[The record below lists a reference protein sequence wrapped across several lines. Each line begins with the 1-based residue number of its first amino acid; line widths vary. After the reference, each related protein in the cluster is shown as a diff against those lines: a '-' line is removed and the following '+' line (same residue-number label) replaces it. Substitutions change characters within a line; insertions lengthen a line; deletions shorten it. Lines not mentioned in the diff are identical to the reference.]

1 MRAPDF
7 WQAGQSSVLPALL
20 SPLSALYGA
29 GGRLRRALVTPAH
42 VGVPVVCVG
51 NLVAGGAGKT
61 PTALAVA
68 AHLAAGGRSVH
79 FLIRGYGGRLPGP
92 LRVDP
97 RRHAVADVGD
107 EALLLAAAGPTWVAR
122 DRLAGARAA
131 VEAGADII
139 VMDDGF
145 QNPSLHQDAALLVI
159 DAGYGIGNGRIL
171 PAGPLREPPAHAV
184 ERASAVVH
192 IADPGARSPAS
203 APGLG
208 PNLGSSLDN
217 IPVLHAHL
225 APSLASPGSED
236 LAGATVVA
244 FAGIGRPEKFFATLE
259 AIGCTVAAAL
269 PFPDHHTFSPDEIMR
284 LVEEAAAL
292 GARLVTTAKDAV
304 RLPPEARRMVEVLHV
319 TLELADPAAL
329 GRVLAPLLDQ
339 GQ

>member
-20 SPLSALYGA
+20 SPLSALYGT
-29 GGRLRRALVTPAH
+29 GNRLRRAMATPAH
-42 VGVPVVCVG
+42 AGVPVVCVG

-68 AHLAAGGRSVH
+68 ARLAAGGRSVH

-97 RRHAVADVGD
+97 RRHGVAEVGD
-107 EALLLAAAGPTWVAR
+107 EALLLAASGPTWVAR
-122 DRLAGARAA
+122 DRVAGAHAA

-171 PAGPLREPPAHAV
+171 PAGPLREPPAAAL
-184 ERASAVVH
+184 ERASAVVQ
-192 IADPGARSPAS
+192 IADPGAGVPAS
-203 APGLG
+203 LPGM
-208 PNLGSSLDN
+208 DE
-217 IPVLHAHL
+217 ITVLHAHL
-225 APSLASPGSED
+225 APVPGSES
-236 LAGATVVA
+236 LAGSTVVA

-269 PFPDHHTFSPDEIMR
+269 PFPDHHAFSPDEIMR

-292 GARLVTTAKDAV
+292 DARLVTTAKDAV
-304 RLPPEARRMVEVLHV
+304 RLPPDARRMVEVLNV
-319 TLELADPAAL
+319 TLEFADPAAL
-329 GRVLAPLLDQ
+329 DRVLAPLLDAGN

>member
-20 SPLSALYGA
+20 SPLSALYGT
-29 GGRLRRALVTPAH
+29 GSRLRRALVTPAH
-42 VGVPVVCVG
+42 AGVPVLCIG

-97 RRHAVADVGD
+97 RSHAVAEVGD
-107 EALLLAAAGPTWVAR
+107 EAFLLAAAGPTWVAK
-122 DRLAGARAA
+122 DRVAGARAA

-171 PAGPLREPPAHAV
+171 PAGPLREPPADAV

-192 IADPGARSPAS
+192 IADPGAGGPAS

-208 PNLGSSLDN
+208 PGLGN

-225 APSLASPGSED
+225 APSLASED
-236 LAGATVVA
+236 LAGGTVVA

-259 AIGCTVAAAL
+259 AIGCKVAAAL
-269 PFPDHHTFSPDEIMR
+269 PFPDHHAYSPDEIMR

-292 GARLVTTAKDAV
+292 DARLVTTAKDAV

-319 TLELADPAAL
+319 TLEFADPAAL
-329 GRVLAPLLDQ
+329 DRVLAPLLESGQ

>member
-20 SPLSALYGA
+20 SPLSALYGT
-29 GGRLRRALVTPAH
+29 GSRLRRALVTPAH
-42 VGVPVVCVG
+42 AGVPVVCIG

-68 AHLAAGGRSVH
+68 AHLAAGGPSVH

-97 RRHAVADVGD
+97 RSHGVADVGD

-122 DRLAGARAA
+122 DRVAGARAA
-131 VEAGADII
+131 VAAGADII

-171 PAGPLREPPAHAV
+171 PAGPLREPPTDAV
-184 ERASAVVH
+184 ERASAIVH
-192 IADPGARSPAS
+192 IADPGAGAPAS

-208 PNLGSSLDN
+208 LGLGPSLDDV
-217 IPVLHAHL
+217 PVLHAHL
-225 APSLASPGSED
+225 APTPASQD
-236 LAGATVVA
+236 LAGGTVVA

-269 PFPDHHTFSPDEIMR
+269 PFPDHHAFSSDEIMR

-292 GARLVTTAKDAV
+292 DARLVTTAKDAV

-319 TLELADPAAL
+319 TLEFADPAAL
-329 GRVLAPLLDQ
+329 GRVLAPLLGSGQ